1 MQSNKDVQELIAKR
15 AAAELQPN
23 SVINLGIGIPTLIAK
38 YVESEFV
45 YFHTENG
52 MLGVQ
57 ELNREEDFDPNL
69 VNAGKL
75 PISEGMGASYF
86 NSADSFAMIRG
97 GHVDVAILGA
107 LQVDEQ
113 GYIANW
119 AIPGK
124 NIMGVGGAMDLLS
137 GAKKIIVTT
146 NHTAKNGDSKIVKNC
161 TYPITSIR
169 KVDWIITELAVF
181 EFQNDQ
187 LVLKELMPGV
197 TLKEVQEKT
206 DADFKVMSVNDGG
219 HHE

>member
-38 YVESEFV
+38 YVDSEFV

-57 ELNREEDFDPNL
+57 ELNSEEDFDPNL

-86 NSADSFAMIRG
+86 NSADSFAIIRG

-169 KVDWIITELAVF
+169 KVDLIITELAVF

>member
-38 YVESEFV
+38 YVDSEFV

-57 ELNREEDFDPNL
+57 ELNSEEDFDPNL

-169 KVDWIITELAVF
+169 KVDLIITELAVF

-197 TLKEVQEKT
+197 TLREVQEKT